1 MAVRFAGP
9 CSSLFA
15 MRSVCVCLFL
25 LLACGGDD
33 DLAPIPANFAEA
45 CIGIPGC
52 LEPAIPLDAPPMDIW
67 RVLVVRDGAGAIR
80 IEEVHEIAVSS
91 AIGPPQGPL
100 HGIRGLASLNA
111 AGEPLEVQFVN
122 FPTTRFLEDFD
133 GQTLEEDLTG
143 LPVSMVGY
151 LEVRDDAATL
161 AIVEG
166 EGVIEHS
173 IPAPEPGEAVQ
184 DVGVQDSRALI
195 QGVPTGPCA
204 HVLILDDVGD
214 AAWNAAANNP
224 GPNTAYAHRAPTA
237 TQLALVRAA
246 LGRMTAVHCMGMGRI
261 AFIDRPA
268 TTSPGYVCSW
278 EGDFVNINANY
289 FKEGEGFEWVGFD
302 DVRLQDPRAQ
312 ALFQGV
318 IFHEAAHTTTHVL
331 SALSDISRGSVGEW
345 APSERMLATTTID
358 QVRLR
363 GDILRLWDVMHN
375 SFVSQG
381 WGDPYYGSKETY
393 VARRDGESA
402 AGIAAGGFSS
412 PYGKLD
418 VLEDIAEWATWPIA
432 GALYDSAG
440 IAPGPGALRRGYGC
454 PEMSAHGSMDVP
466 SRLAAAFTKVTFM
479 HDLGFVTDENYETCI
494 GPALGLPNS
503 DEGIAIYED
512 GDLRRVFGTNAT
524 ARIGER
530 DGRYVFVL
538 EAEGAAEFDG
548 MDYPA
553 TLTLEI
559 GLGETSTGIILTD
572 DIPVSQI
579 SWPRGAFALGVGQPH
594 AFRLRLEGEPAGNFD
609 VTEGFVLAAGSTNDR
624 LVGSVFVTEAFR
636 NQAPVPVPQVFNPP
650 LQFRYLLEN

>member
-1 MAVRFAGP
+1 
-9 CSSLFA
+9 
-15 MRSVCVCLFL
+15 MRSVSVCLFL
-25 LLACGGDD
+25 LLACGGED
-33 DLAPIPANFAEA
+33 DLPPIPANFGEA

-52 LEPAIPLDAPPMDIW
+52 LEPAVSLDAPPMDIW

-80 IEEVHEIAVSS
+80 VEEVHEIAVSS

-111 AGEPLEVQFVN
+111 AGEPLEVQFVS
-122 FPTTRFLEDFD
+122 FPTTRFLENFE
-133 GQTLEEDLTG
+133 GETLEEDLTG

-151 LEVRDDAATL
+151 LAVRDDAATL
-161 AIVEG
+161 AIIEG

-173 IPAPEPGEAVQ
+173 IPAPAPGEAVQ
-184 DVGVQDSRALI
+184 DVEVQNSRALI

-204 HVLILDDVGD
+204 HVLILDGVED
-214 AAWNAAANNP
+214 APWNAADTNP
-224 GPNTAYAHRAPTA
+224 GPRTARYAHQAPTV

-246 LGRMTAVHCMGMGRI
+246 LGRMTAVHCMGVGRI
-261 AFIDRPA
+261 AFIDRPS
-268 TTSPGYVCSW
+268 TTTPGSVGSW
-278 EGDFVNINANY
+278 EGDFININANY

-302 DVRLQDPRAQ
+302 EVRLQDRRAQ

-318 IFHEAAHTTTHVL
+318 ILHEAAHATTHLL
-331 SALSDISRGSVGEW
+331 SAM
-345 APSERMLATTTID
+345 SEVPNTFHGDWGVTERHLAADTID
-358 QVRLR
+358 RVRLR
-363 GDILRLWDVMHN
+363 GDIVRLWDIMHT
-375 SFVSQG
+375 SFMNQG
-381 WGDPYYGSKETY
+381 WGDPYYGDTDTY
-393 VARRDGESA
+393 VARRATESA
-402 AGIAAGGFSS
+402 ADIASGGFSS
-412 PYGKLD
+412 PYGKLN
-418 VLEDIAEWATWPIA
+418 VREDIAEWATWPIA
-432 GALYDSAG
+432 GALYEAAG

-454 PEMSAHGSMDVP
+454 PQMSAHGSMDVP
-466 SRLAAAFTKVTFM
+466 SRLAAAFTKITFM
-479 HDLGFVTDENYETCI
+479 HDLGFVTDENYEECI

-559 GLGETSTGIILTD
+559 GLGETSTGFIFTD
-572 DIPVSQI
+572 DIPIDQI

-609 VTEGFVLAAGSTNDR
+609 VTDGFILAAASTNSR

-636 NQAPVPVPQVFNPP
+636 NQAPVPVPQVFEPP
-650 LQFRYLLEN
+650 LQFRYLLENPPMPMPME